1 MSEKVILDELER
13 SFKELD
19 ELWGKYSEKCRQVLE
34 RWDEVRI
41 DIVRRISEYTGILLK
56 CEEEGKEIEVKARIG
71 LIPQDKVEEKIR
83 NIEKIRSEYSTKLE
97 ELKDMLEKMDEWSS
111 IHKRRIGLGIQIT
124 SIEDIR
130 NRLEKLETLYKEGK
144 ISDRRYKE
152 IKSQLLQQLPLLE
165 ASE

>member
-71 LIPQDKVEEKIR
+71 LIPQDKVEEKMR

-111 IHKRRIGLGIQIT
+111 IHKHRIGLGIQIT

-152 IKSQLLQQLPLLE
+152 IKSQLLQLLPLLE